1 MDNPTLLWTTQAL
14 LAHGWRHFEEMLMPS
29 EIDLRAMRRI
39 REERLQ
45 LPSQVRLENGFQ
57 AMGPRAVQRVVPD
70 DDLQGRAAGPKR
82 VLQPYQ
88 LA

>member
-1 MDNPTLLWTTQAL
+1 MDDPTLVWTTQAP

-39 REERLQ
+39 REEGLQ

-57 AMGPRAVQRVVPD
+57 AMGSRAVQRVVTS

-82 VLQPYQ
+82 LRQPCQ